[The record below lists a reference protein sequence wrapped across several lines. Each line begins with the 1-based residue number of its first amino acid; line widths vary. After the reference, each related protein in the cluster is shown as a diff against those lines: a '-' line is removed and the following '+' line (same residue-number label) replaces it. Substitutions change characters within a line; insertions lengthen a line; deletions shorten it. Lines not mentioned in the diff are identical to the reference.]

1 MLMKKLNELCDTY
14 EAEENNEDEKMF
26 ILQIFA
32 KLVASGNKFDT
43 NGIVLMLNEFFSMQ
57 RILKPTLKRCL
68 ILLLSFFSG
77 YETSLNL
84 NNNTI
89 ELIISKE
96 TAFQFEEMFPC
107 AVRNW
112 SRVELE
118 NKCRDY
124 LDVKSSVN
132 QALSSENNDRKDD
145 NNNEVNDENKILN
158 NQTIFQQMYNTI
170 CDALCK
176 IKNLGEFIEFAYTEL
191 KQLLKTI
198 FDTLCSIQFNIGQD
212 FFNML
217 LQNLKNWLLES
228 GSTVFKTICNV
239 SLSIQKCAS
248 IVIERIKDFL
258 RPVCEKICNGLKQS
272 YKGLKDTCVS
282 SLQKNWD
289 ILKNL
294 NAVTINSFL
303 RLCDDVGLF
312 VKTHQ
317 KEILIGI
324 LVLLVVIYGLHF
336 AMSIEFVGFSPF
348 KVKNCIRVLMN
359 SLKNFVPNHQTLKK
373 IIRVKSV
380 SILLMFI
387 RESKF

>member
-158 NQTIFQQMYNTI
+158 NQTIFQQMFNTI

-176 IKNLGEFIEFAYTEL
+176 
-191 KQLLKTI
+191 
-198 FDTLCSIQFNIGQD
+198 
-212 FFNML
+212 
-217 LQNLKNWLLES
+217 
-228 GSTVFKTICNV
+228 
-239 SLSIQKCAS
+239 
-248 IVIERIKDFL
+248 
-258 RPVCEKICNGLKQS
+258 
-272 YKGLKDTCVS
+272 
-282 SLQKNWD
+282 
-289 ILKNL
+289 
-294 NAVTINSFL
+294 
-303 RLCDDVGLF
+303 
-312 VKTHQ
+312 
-317 KEILIGI
+317 
-324 LVLLVVIYGLHF
+324 
-336 AMSIEFVGFSPF
+336 
-348 KVKNCIRVLMN
+348 
-359 SLKNFVPNHQTLKK
+359 
-373 IIRVKSV
+373 
-380 SILLMFI
+380 
-387 RESKF
+387 